1 VSLVEIPDTDSWTFT
16 SAHTGVEHRI
26 DIALPTDLDHR
37 LSRAGSE
44 SGSPAYPV
52 VVVLDGNVTFPLVYA
67 TMRMLTMH
75 GEAEEVLIVGM
86 SYPGI
91 KGMRD
96 AMAVRTRDLT
106 PTETSWW
113 DDVFIHHAT
122 PEAPLP
128 DYLGSGGGR
137 RFLDCITQEVLPAV
151 HERYPTDPTRVTL
164 LGHSFG
170 GLFGLETLFTRPES
184 FSHYLIGSPSVW
196 WDGQVILRHEE
207 ESAVAREDLPANVF
221 LAVGGGEPDFMLSD
235 MYAVAQRLRSHDY
248 PGLSLTTHVVP
259 DQSHKASVPS
269 FVLTGL
275 RHVHGRVHVHR

>member
-1 VSLVEIPDTDSWTFT
+1 MYK
-16 SAHTGVEHRI
+16 RQ
-26 DIALPTDLDHR
+26 
-37 LSRAGSE
+37 
-44 SGSPAYPV
+44 
-52 VVVLDGNVTFPLVYA
+52 
-67 TMRMLTMH
+67 
-75 GEAEEVLIVGM
+75 
-86 SYPGI
+86 
-91 KGMRD
+91 
-96 AMAVRTRDLT
+96 
-106 PTETSWW
+106 
-113 DDVFIHHAT
+113 FIHHAT

-235 MYAVAQRLRSHDY
+235 MYAVAQRLRS
-248 PGLSLTTHVVP
+248 
-259 DQSHKASVPS
+259 
-269 FVLTGL
+269 VL
-275 RHVHGRVHVHR
+275 V